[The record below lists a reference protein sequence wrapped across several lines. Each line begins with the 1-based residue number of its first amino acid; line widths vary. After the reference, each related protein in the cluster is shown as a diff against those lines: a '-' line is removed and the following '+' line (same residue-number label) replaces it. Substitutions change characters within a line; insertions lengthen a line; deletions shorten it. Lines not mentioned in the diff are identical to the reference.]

1 MAEWKKII
9 TSGSSAALNDIKT
22 NSQIVIN
29 GNLFASSSEA
39 PLNNSN
45 LKVVVH
51 NGNNNQLLVTESY
64 SEGSTSQGIQ
74 VKLSDVLGSGN
85 FIEVQNL
92 KILNYKNNIE
102 VGINGGELEIKFNQ
116 KAST

>member
-1 MAEWKKII
+1 VAEWKKII
-9 TSGSSAALNDIKT
+9 TSGSNASLNNIET
-22 NSQIVIN
+22 NSQIVVN
-29 GNLFASSSEA
+29 GNLFTSSSEA
-39 PLNNSN
+39 PKNNPN

-51 NGNNNQLLVTESY
+51 NDANNQLLVTESY

-92 KILNYKNNIE
+92 KILNYKDNIE
-102 VGINGGELEIKFNQ
+102 IGINGGELEIKFNQ
-116 KAST
+116 KASS

>member
-9 TSGSSAALNDIKT
+9 TSGSSATLNNIET
-22 NSQIVIN
+22 NSQIVVN
-29 GNLFASSSEA
+29 GNLFSSSSQA
-39 PLNNSN
+39 PKNNPN

-51 NGNNNQLLVTESY
+51 NDDNNQLLVTESY

-85 FIEVQNL
+85 FTEVRNL
-92 KILNYKNNIE
+92 RILNYKDNIE
-102 VGINGGELEIKFNQ
+102 IGINGGELEIKFNQ
-116 KAST
+116 KVSS

>member
-9 TSGSSAALNDIKT
+9 TSGSNALLNDIET
-22 NSQIVIN
+22 NSQIIVN
-29 GNLFASSSEA
+29 GNLFASSSQA
-39 PLNNSN
+39 PLNNPD

-51 NGNNNQLLVTESY
+51 NDTNNQLLVTESY

-74 VKLSDVLGSGN
+74 VKLSDVLGNSD
-85 FIEVQNL
+85 FTEIQNL

-102 VGINGGELEIKFNQ
+102 IGINEGELEIKFNQ
-116 KAST
+116 KASS

>member
-9 TSGSSAALNDIKT
+9 TSGSNASLNNIET
-22 NSQIVIN
+22 NSQIVVN
-29 GNLFASSSEA
+29 GNLFTSSSQA
-39 PLNNSN
+39 PLNNPN

-51 NGNNNQLLVTESY
+51 NDANNQLLVTESY

-85 FIEVQNL
+85 FTEVQNL
-92 KILNYKNNIE
+92 KILNYKDNIE
-102 VGINGGELEIKFNQ
+102 IGINGGELEIRFNQ
-116 KAST
+116 KASS